1 MKTSMLLQFSTSTGD
16 LWSFNYYRNEFIVS
30 PVPDIR
36 VYKITPGM
44 EKFLVIASDGLW
56 GVMRVEEVV
65 KFVHNFDKDDICNLG
80 DVSHRYALANQ
91 ALSTCFSMLGGRK
104 VICTTT
110 KSRYS
115 RNAPC
120 FVPKLLKC

>member
-1 MKTSMLLQFSTSTGD
+1 
-16 LWSFNYYRNEFIVS
+16 
-30 PVPDIR
+30 
-36 VYKITPGM
+36 M

-91 ALSTCFSMLGGRK
+91 ALSTCFSTLGEEKYFALPQKVEIREMLLF
-104 VICTTT
+104 CTQII
-110 KSRYS
+110 KMLD
-115 RNAPC
+115 
-120 FVPKLLKC
+120 K